1 MVRKCGIE
9 AAGRLALP
17 GSLLKSMLLTCN
29 LCYREEGCLMGLFL
43 SV

>member
-9 AAGRLALP
+9 DAGQLDPP

-29 LCYREEGCLMGLFL
+29 LCYRKEGCLMGLFL